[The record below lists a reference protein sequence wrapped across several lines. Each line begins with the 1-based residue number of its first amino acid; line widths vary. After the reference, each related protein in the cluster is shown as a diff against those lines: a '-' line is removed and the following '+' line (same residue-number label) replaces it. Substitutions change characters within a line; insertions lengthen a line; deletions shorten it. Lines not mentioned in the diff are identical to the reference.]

1 MNQIE
6 TIFDILEKY
15 LYKCLLGGQISNFYS
30 GNNKR
35 ASIGNEASQVR
46 YFAFKQLFWHNRD
59 QNGKIGTKNGEMV
72 PIGTMPKNRDRA
84 SNQKLLL
91 INVPLFQIGKENRVE
106 GSSVYSIDYKDTE
119 QVMRVENLMR
129 SAGVTTIIT
138 YKPNMFSALEI
149 YMNNKWASSQ
159 WVE

>member
-1 MNQIE
+1 M
-6 TIFDILEKY
+6 
-15 LYKCLLGGQISNFYS
+15 
-30 GNNKR
+30 
-35 ASIGNEASQVR
+35 
-46 YFAFKQLFWHNRD
+46 
-59 QNGKIGTKNGEMV
+59 
-72 PIGTMPKNRDRA
+72 RA